1 MTMLP
6 VFIEG
11 RVRKHFYV
19 LHRLFPFL
27 RDVLLYTEFH
37 SKRFWPYRVRLLSP
51 VPVTNAREVQ
61 AYVEGHKRRKWFQL
75 PRQKSTQ

>member
-1 MTMLP
+1 MARDYPNVTMLP

-11 RVRKHFYV
+11 RSTQA
-19 LHRLFPFL
+19 FL
-27 RDVLLYTEFH
+27 CPAPSIPVFTGRPVVCKFH

-61 AYVEGHKRRKWFQL
+61 AYVE
-75 PRQKSTQ
+75 S